1 MKITESQL
9 RRMIRGTLIFER
21 KDRDKEEEEEVED
34 TGGPLDDESG
44 SSAATGPV
52 LSGEDLTVVPYSDP
66 DRLYKKVS
74 SSANLNQ
81 MQINAWQWLSKYLP
95 AGARMTS
102 GIRTQA
108 EQDTVI
114 RNMAGDRNITGNLD
128 EMTQGLKDAGVVIA
142 RNVGRG
148 HGSGEAF
155 DISGADLSQIQRA
168 VEAATSD
175 PAANVK
181 FAPFSG
187 PFPTSIKEDANN
199 AVHAFVQEAG
209 AIGGSESGTRLGSSA
224 HRQGRRARRE
234 QGEEDDD

>member
-9 RRMIRGTLIFER
+9 RRMIRDSLVLER
-21 KDRDKEEEEEVED
+21 QQEQIEPEGGEEAEED
-34 TGGPLDDESG
+34 FAGDS

-52 LSGEDLTVVPYSDP
+52 LSGEDHTVVPYSDP
-66 DRLYKKVS
+66 DGLYKKVS
-74 SSANLNQ
+74 SGANLNQ

-102 GIRTQA
+102 GIRDQA
-108 EQDTVI
+108 SQDRIIKNYANDSRYSQCKTHLP
-114 RNMAGDRNITGNLD
+114 DLD
-128 EMTQGLKDAGVVIA
+128 ATTTCLKAAGVKIA

-155 DISGADLSQIQRA
+155 DISGADLSQIQSA

-199 AVHAFVQEAG
+199 AVHAFIQEAG
-209 AIGGSESGTRLGSSA
+209 AIGGSGSGS
-224 HRQGRRARRE
+224 QARRE